1 MSSSYNE
8 LKKNVQQALAQ
19 VCIMVDI
26 VKNDLRWCRDKA
38 VNTILPHLLRELMEK
53 EKQVCILIVPSKV
66 FLYLFFLL
74 HNLKLSIIVLSD
86 D

>member
-53 EKQVCILIVPSKV
+53 EKQVWILIAPSKV
-66 FLYLFFLL
+66 VLFCFLFFYYT
-74 HNLKLSIIVLSD
+74 I
-86 D
+86 